1 MQKITYK
8 VNKASGEIVWAAS
21 EYFGELVGRTYSLGK
36 MEATDIA
43 KLDDL
48 SLTAKLL
55 LSAVTGAIIQRLLD
69 QEVSAEEIFS
79 VGEFTIKKN
88 SQKLGGK

>member
-8 VNKASGEIVWAAS
+8 VNETSGEIVWAAS
-21 EYFGELVGRTYSLGK
+21 EYFGELTDRTYSLGE
-36 MEATDIA
+36 MEATDIT
-43 KLDDL
+43 KLDDI

-55 LSAVTGAIIQRLLD
+55 LSAVAGAIIQRLLD
-69 QEVSAEEIFS
+69 QEVPAEEIFS
-79 VGEFTIKKN
+79 VGEFTIKKS